1 MNAPLVRRALRG
13 FALRGLDPRSP
24 VLRNLAPRNFARAP
38 VKRLAVLALGTI
50 TLAVLGAAPLMV
62 PGIAH
67 AQTQSQSQ
75 APATLQPP
83 PGAYVRDS
91 QGVIVRNSNVGD
103 PRIGNLCW
111 RTGYWTP
118 AQALRECDPQ
128 LFPAVDPPPPRIPE
142 TKTGDVVDPPIAEKK
157 QTFSADVFFDFD
169 KAVIKPQ
176 GKAALDGLIV
186 NIAKIN
192 LEVVIAVGHTDGIGS
207 DAYNHKLS
215 VRRAEAV
222 KAYLVSKGIA
232 PNRVYTEGKGKTQ
245 PRAANNRADGRA
257 QNRRVEIEVVGTGR

>member
-1 MNAPLVRRALRG
+1 MNAPLPRRALRG
-13 FALRGLDPRSP
+13 FDSRSLALR
-24 VLRNLAPRNFARAP
+24 API
-38 VKRLAVLALGTI
+38 KRLAALG
-50 TLAVLGAAPLMV
+50 LAVLTAAPL
-62 PGIAH
+62 IAPRIVF
-67 AQTQSQSQ
+67 AQTRAQT
-75 APATLQPP
+75 PATVQPP

-118 AQALRECDPQ
+118 QQALPECDPD
-128 LFPAVDPPPPRIPE
+128 LFPAVPLDLPGPPPA
-142 TKTGDVVDPPIAEKK
+142 PPTRPPVPYPPLREK

-169 KAVIKPQ
+169 KAVIKSQ
-176 GKAALDGLIV
+176 GKSALDGLIAG
-186 NIAKIN
+186 IAKVN

-207 DAYNHKLS
+207 DAYNNKLS

-222 KAYLVSKGIA
+222 KAYLVSRGIA

-245 PRAANNRADGRA
+245 PRAANHNADGRA

>member
-1 MNAPLVRRALRG
+1 MNAPLLRRALRG
-13 FALRGLDPRSP
+13 LGPRGLALRVAPRNP
-24 VLRNLAPRNFARAP
+24 APRQLAPRSLARAP
-38 VKRLAVLALGTI
+38 AKRLAVLALGT
-50 TLAVLGAAPLMV
+50 LALAMFGAAPLIA
-62 PGIAH
+62 PRIAH
-67 AQTQSQSQ
+67 AQ
-75 APATLQPP
+75 APAALQPP

-103 PRIGNLCW
+103 PKIGNLCW

-118 AQALRECDPQ
+118 QQALPECDPD
-128 LFPAVDPPPPRIPE
+128 LFPAQPVTLNVDPPPPPE
-142 TKTGDVVDPPIAEKK
+142 QWRVYPPLQEK

-169 KAVIKPQ
+169 KSVIKSQ

-207 DAYNHKLS
+207 EAYNNKLS

-222 KAYLVSKGIA
+222 KAYLVSRGIA
-232 PNRVYTEGKGKTQ
+232 PNRIYTEGKGKKQ
-245 PRAANNRADGRA
+245 PRAANHNADGRA